1 MFFFLCVQVQT
12 LNIFVCVFL
21 SVKGSFV
28 MEKSR
33 ESGFLFCNLCGTML
47 ILKSSKYAECPLCKT
62 TRNAKGIQKN
72 RFWCSN

>member
-1 MFFFLCVQVQT
+1 MCASTNAKHICV
-12 LNIFVCVFL
+12 CFL